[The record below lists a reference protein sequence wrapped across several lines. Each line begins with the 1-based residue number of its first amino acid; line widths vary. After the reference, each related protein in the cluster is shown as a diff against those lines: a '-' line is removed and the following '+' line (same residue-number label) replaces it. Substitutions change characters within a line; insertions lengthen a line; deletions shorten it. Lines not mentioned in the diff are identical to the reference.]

1 MECQWVI
8 FKFIILIS
16 NIACYMVR
24 CFVVI
29 VKKYHKFVMHIH
41 AYTDKDMAILR
52 CSTLYK
58 QMGEF
63 SASYTQC
70 FCKKWGDCQ
79 VKYII
84 GTWKPHMSCYLT
96 LCNIDMQGAAL
107 GLRGCNHLV
116 LGWANSPGTADLV
129 ISVCRSVPYMM
140 FNRLAWTNLL
150 YNLVVIHMFHGF
162 ICSYLSLFDT
172 SFFELWLIYTIIHV
186 DAQHAKKIFQ
196 NVAYQYQNILSC
208 SMQ

>member
-1 MECQWVI
+1 
-8 FKFIILIS
+8 
-16 NIACYMVR
+16 
-24 CFVVI
+24 
-29 VKKYHKFVMHIH
+29 
-41 AYTDKDMAILR
+41 
-52 CSTLYK
+52 
-58 QMGEF
+58 MGEF

-70 FCKKWGDCQ
+70 FCKNWGDCQ

-84 GTWKPHMSCYLT
+84 GIWKPHMSCYLT
-96 LCNIDMQGAAL
+96 PCNIDMQGAAL

-162 ICSYLSLFDT
+162 ICLYLSL
-172 SFFELWLIYTIIHV
+172 SFWHLIFRTLANLYNYTCRCPTRQQNISKCCLPIPKYFIM
-186 DAQHAKKIFQ
+186 QHAIGITKLEQQ
-196 NVAYQYQNILSC
+196 NNSTRPC
-208 SMQ
+208 R